1 MEFLRDTSF
10 RFMRYRKFWT
20 VASVAVAV
28 VAILAIF
35 VHGRLNVG
43 IDFTGGTQIIVRFQE
58 APATDDLRDAVA
70 EAGWADAQIQRFGA
84 EGSDEFMIR
93 VPLEEGREEGS
104 ASQVLDALDAAYGT
118 APEGTSRDGIDLNLR
133 GTATVT
139 STLMAADPL
148 ELAAADEAMARAE
161 YETIAE
167 AVLAARQERGVFTSW
182 DEIEGLEPVT
192 PEVLEALRERA
203 YLGSF
208 SLLGEEVVGPTIGA
222 ELKRRGIWAVVLSIL
237 GMLGYIWVRFE
248 LRYGV
253 GAVLAIVHD
262 VLVVLGLFALM
273 DYEFNLSTIAAF
285 LTLVGYSVNDT
296 VVVFDRVRENL
307 RRTRRFSFEETLDLS
322 INQNLS
328 RTVLT
333 SGSTF
338 VAVAALFFL
347 GGEVL
352 RGFSFVLLV
361 GVVVGTYS
369 SIFVAGAFTLLW
381 ERLSQGEGGGRGRRR
396 VTRSPGDA
404 DGNDSEPRA
413 SGKAS

>member
-20 VASVAVAV
+20 VASVAVVA
-28 VAILAIF
+28 VAIVAIF
-35 VHGRLNVG
+35 VHGQLNIG
-43 IDFTGGTQIIVRFQE
+43 IDFTGGTQLIVRFQD
-58 APATDDLRDAVA
+58 APTADDLRDTLA
-70 EAGWADAQIQRFGA
+70 EAGWEDAQIQRFGA
-84 EGSDEFMIR
+84 EGSDELMIR
-93 VPLEEGREEGS
+93 VPLEEGKEEGS
-104 ASQVLDALDAAYGT
+104 ASEVLDTLDAAYG
-118 APEGTSRDGIDLNLR
+118 AGPEGTAGGKTDLNLR
-133 GTATVT
+133 GTVTVT
-139 STLMAADPL
+139 SLLMEADPL
-148 ELAAADEAMARAE
+148 ELAAADEEMARAE
-161 YETIAE
+161 YETVAE
-167 AVLAARQERGVFTSW
+167 SILAARQDEGIFISW
-182 DEIEGLEPVT
+182 DDLAELEAVT

-307 RRTRRFSFEETLDLS
+307 RRTRRLSFEETLDLS

-328 RTVLT
+328 RTMLT
-333 SGSTF
+333 SGTTF
-338 VAVAALFFL
+338 AAVGALFFL

-352 RGFSFVLLV
+352 RGFSFVLLT

-369 SIFVAGAFTLLW
+369 SIFVASSFTLLW

-396 VTRSPGDA
+396 VTRSSG
-404 DGNDSEPRA
+404 DSEEEAPETRTD
-413 SGKAS
+413 KAS